1 MTNDI
6 TITLTQEQ
14 ANLIVAALKA
24 HTKQLN
30 DRYAQ
35 LQANLPTADTIRD
48 EMDAILYGA
57 EYEANIRQDMRE
69 TNETAAKAASLAN
82 DIACAAITARYAK

>member
-6 TITLTQEQ
+6 TITITAEQ
-14 ANLIVAALKA
+14 ANLINAALKA
-24 HTKQLN
+24 YSNQLN

-35 LQANLPTADTIRD
+35 LRANLPTADSIRD

-57 EYEANIRQDMRE
+57 DYEARIRQDMRE
-69 TNETAAKAASLAN
+69 TNETAAKATSLAN